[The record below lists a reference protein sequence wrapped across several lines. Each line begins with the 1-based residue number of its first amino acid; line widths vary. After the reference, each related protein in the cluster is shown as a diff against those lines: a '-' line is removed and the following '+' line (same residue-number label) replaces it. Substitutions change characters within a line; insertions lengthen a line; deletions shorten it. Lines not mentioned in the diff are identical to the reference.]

1 MLTPRQLQLLQTLV
15 NRIIPADD
23 DPGGWE
29 GGVGAYLARQ
39 FEGDLKAMLPIYA
52 LGLDALDR
60 ESHAVYNAPFDRLPT
75 TVQDELL
82 ARIEAGKITTAWPID
97 PVLWFRRVVD
107 HCAEGYYSDPANGGN
122 LDAVSWQMIG
132 FEVRE

>member
-1 MLTPRQLQLLQTLV
+1 MLTSRQTALLQVLV

-23 DPGGWE
+23 APGGWE
-29 GGVGAYLARQ
+29 GGVRDYLARQ
-39 FEGDLKAMLPIYA
+39 FEGDLKSQLPLYR
-52 LGLDALDR
+52 LGLDALDA
-60 ESHAVYNAPFDRLPT
+60 ESRAVYNAPLDRLPT

-82 ARIEAGKITTAWPID
+82 AQIELGEVVTAWPID
-97 PVLWFRRVVD
+97 PPTWFRRVVD

-122 LDAVSWQMIG
+122 PDAASWKMIG